1 MKKLIIILTLLPFM
15 LESYPFE
22 RLPGEAERQD
32 YVITY
37 QDSDVKIL
45 TNKKVRPLPKK
56 IIILENIFDHYG
68 N

>member
-1 MKKLIIILTLLPFM
+1 M

-32 YVITY
+32 YLITY